1 MAMVE
6 VYRQVVP
13 AAGRQPMIAGWLHE
27 SAGQRSALPLGG
39 YIQPGTT
46 NTSQASS
53 GPSAT
58 TRPL

>member
-1 MAMVE
+1 MEE

-13 AAGRQPMIAGWLHE
+13 AGGRQPVIAGWLHE
-27 SAGQRSALPLGG
+27 IAVQRPALPLGG